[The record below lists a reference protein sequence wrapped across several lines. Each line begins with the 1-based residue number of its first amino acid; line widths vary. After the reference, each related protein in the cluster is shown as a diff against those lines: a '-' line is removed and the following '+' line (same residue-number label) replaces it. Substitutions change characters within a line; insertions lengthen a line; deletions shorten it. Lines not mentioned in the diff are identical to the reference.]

1 MHCNE
6 SELVSLVQE
15 QVAELGLAYPHC
27 IRQHGL
33 EDRLKHS
40 WRRADDTEDFG
51 RRRLL
56 LKGLGQLSRARLHLL
71 EQTRVLDGV
80 AKVLSSSICRSV
92 NGRTSARRIEITP
105 IALPARIRG

>member
-1 MHCNE
+1 RAVHCNE
-6 SELVSLVQE
+6 SEYVSLVQE

-33 EDRLKHS
+33 EDRLKGS

-56 LKGLGQLSRARLHLL
+56 LKGLGQLALARLLGL
-71 EQTRVLDGV
+71 KQSRVLDGDQGLIG
-80 AKVLSSSICRSV
+80 KRGDKRDLFLCKGPHSSV
-92 NGRTSARRIEITP
+92 D
-105 IALPARIRG
+105 